1 MLYLFY
7 GTDRNKALEKAI
19 GIIDKKLAEKKDA
32 MVFKVDSDKVTGDL
46 LAELTGSQGL
56 FEQKYIVHLKD
67 VMSDEAS
74 KDAVFKF
81 IKDIKESENVFI
93 WTDGAILKKDLTRI
107 EKHADKMWE
116 HVAKEK
122 FEQKE
127 NIFGIANYLQAR
139 DKKNLWIEYQRLR
152 QHFVPE
158 EIHGTLFWA
167 FKNIALVAASKDAAS
182 SGLKPFVYS
191 NTKKALDKYSPE
203 EIKDRLWSLTKILGD
218 SRRGEGELDVL
229 LEKWVLSL

>member
-7 GTDRNKALEKAI
+7 GTDRNKALEKAL

-32 MVFKVDSDKVTGDL
+32 MVFKVEPDKLTGDL

-67 VMSDEAS
+67 VMSDEAGR
-74 KDAVFKF
+74 DAVFKF

-122 FEQKE
+122 VEQKE

-139 DKKNLWIEYQRLR
+139 DKKNLWIEYQKLR
-152 QHFVPE
+152 AHFAPE

-167 FKNIALVAASKDAAS
+167 FKNIALVAASKDAAA

-191 NTKKALDKYSPE
+191 NTKKALGKYSPE

>member
-7 GTDRNKALEKAI
+7 GTDRNKALEKAL
-19 GIIDKKLAEKKDA
+19 GIIDKKLEEKKDA
-32 MVFKVDSDKVTGDL
+32 MVFKVDPERLTRDL
-46 LAELTGSQGL
+46 LVELSGGQGL

-74 KDAVFKF
+74 KDAVLGFL
-81 IKDIKESENVFI
+81 KDIQESDNVFI
-93 WTDGAILKKDLTRI
+93 WTDGAILKKDLTKI

-122 FEQKE
+122 TEEKQ

-139 DKKNLWIEYQRLR
+139 DKKNLWIEYQKLR
-152 QHFVPE
+152 EDFVPE

-167 FKNIALVAASKDAAS
+167 MKNIALAAVAKDAAAT
-182 SGLKPFVYS
+182 GLKPFVYS
-191 NTKKALDKYSPE
+191 NAKKAMTRYSPD
-203 EIKDRLWSLTKILGD
+203 EIKDRLWSLTKMLGD

-229 LEKWVLSL
+229 LERWVLGI